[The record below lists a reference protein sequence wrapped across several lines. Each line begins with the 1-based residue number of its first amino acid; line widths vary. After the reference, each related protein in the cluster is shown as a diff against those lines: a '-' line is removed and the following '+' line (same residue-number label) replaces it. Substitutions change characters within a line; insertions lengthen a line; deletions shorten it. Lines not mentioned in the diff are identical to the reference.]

1 MSKTRS
7 GYVFSV
13 LVVALVAVFILSAIN
28 PANAQQRKPLRWAT
42 SAVGS
47 YGYQIAAL
55 MTRIVEEALGGE
67 YTVTPS
73 SRTPLPPLP

>member
-13 LVVALVAVFILSAIN
+13 LVVALVAVFALSAIN

-47 YGYQIAAL
+47 YGYMVAAS
-55 MTRIVEEALGGE
+55 MTRIVEKALGGE
-67 YTVTPS
+67 
-73 SRTPLPPLP
+73 